1 MNASAPEKEPLKE
14 KNPENDETLI
24 LSDDPTGLTNDP
36 DFINLL
42 EHYQHAEFGKCSELL
57 SVLEQRYPDHPRLL
71 RFKDDLQLKLS
82 LKTITIKSK
91 KEHKNKV
98 RNITFR
104 MTVFAI
110 ISSVLLVVALL
121 FSYYYLSNKARIEQ
135 EQRIVAQLSSL
146 NDQAEQLILAGRP
159 QPAAQIIEKIRSIN
173 PEYANLPELTSKADD
188 LLRLEIKY
196 QSALDLISQK
206 KNDEALVILKELDA
220 ERPGMWD
227 VNQQIAAIENS
238 NLLAKY
244 LEEGNAAFEKENWD
258 KVLSSYE
265 NALILAPKLDDPQ
278 VKEQLLRG
286 YLNKIISLLQ
296 NDSTSTDDIENAEL
310 YYRRAVAL
318 IPQSKAYS
326 SERVNLEEVSSDL
339 LVLKFTQTARALLE
353 DKNQTVS
360 TVAKAVSYL
369 RKAAN
374 IKPKSTALQS
384 DLTNAEYYQIAF
396 QNFVEMEWVP
406 TITNLAEIV
415 AVDPNYAKGNAS
427 LLLYEAYYA
436 LGKEYFSVGLYLD
449 ARRELEQAEI
459 MAWND
464 KDNLMKLFQ
473 VQVLLGD
480 AIAKTRDY
488 KNAVSYYKF
497 ALDAIDA
504 KVRLQPDKPLS
515 KQLLEAETLSEAGNF
530 ADAVPI
536 YQELLQ
542 GIAVINTVNSVEID
556 DGLCLAFFAS
566 ENLSTVDAIIEANNL
581 SKSMIITFG
590 RTLKVPTIS
599 N

>member
-36 DFINLL
+36 DFIKLL

-57 SVLEQRYPDHPRLL
+57 AVLENRYPDHPRLL

-91 KEHKNKV
+91 KEQKNKV

-278 VKEQLLRG
+278 VKERLLRG

-374 IKPKSTALQS
+374 IKPKNTALQS

-427 LLLYEAYYA
+427 ILLYEAYYA

-464 KDNLMKLFQ
+464 KENLLKLFQ